1 MGKMIWA
8 ISHAIPRKKSYG
20 PYDMKG
26 VQNAAD
32 NIML

>member
-20 PYDMKG
+20 PYG
-26 VQNAAD
+26 PLVQNAAD